1 MGIGKGWQLVD
12 AAERV
17 QTAAGWAGLG
27 GVVGADCT
35 TRGYQGRLGWA
46 GGQRCTGHILPTQ
59 SADHRIPGDDAGPRN
74 YHNTAEHPASM
85 LASLSAGTAA
95 ECRTPGTSRGSA
107 ARGNFDFIILGSQLP
122 RSWALMSLEVVEDK
136 FQALMVVNV

>member
-1 MGIGKGWQLVD
+1 MLQSACRRRL
-12 AAERV
+12 
-17 QTAAGWAGLG
+17 AGLG

-46 GGQRCTGHILPTQ
+46 GLVGSGALVIYYPPSQLITGYQEMML
-59 SADHRIPGDDAGPRN
+59 GPRN

-85 LASLSAGTAA
+85 LASLSAA